1 MLRMCKCADTSTLG
15 LVVCD
20 KSNVSVLKIALSA
33 TNRPLANSAT
43 DDFDQRVGQRR
54 WLEGN
59 NTYPSKLQLGQF
71 SFD

>member
-1 MLRMCKCADTSTLG
+1 MHSQ
-15 LVVCD
+15 
-20 KSNVSVLKIALSA
+20 VLKIALIA
-33 TNRPLANSAT
+33 TNRRQANTAT

-54 WLEGN
+54 WLKGN